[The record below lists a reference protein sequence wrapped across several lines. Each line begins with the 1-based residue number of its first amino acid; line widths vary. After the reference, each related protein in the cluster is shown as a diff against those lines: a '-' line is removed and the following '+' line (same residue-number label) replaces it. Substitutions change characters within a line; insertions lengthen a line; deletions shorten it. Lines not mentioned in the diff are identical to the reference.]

1 MEELEASAG
10 EAPVEDEEPEVDDD
24 EDEGEFE
31 DEDEDPD
38 GAEFVPD
45 DHAEESPGPPLPP
58 GAD

>member
-1 MEELEASAG
+1 MEAPEDLAG
-10 EAPVEDEEPEVDDD
+10 EAPIEDEEPEVDE

-45 DHAEESPGPPLPP
+45 DHPEESPPAPP
-58 GAD
+58 GAE